1 MDSLGNMYV
10 SELWSN
16 RLRKIDT
23 AGYISTVVG
32 NGTLGYGGDGGPATS
47 AALNGISGV
56 VFDSSGNLYISDVYN
71 NRVRIYYSLP
81 PPPPPPPPFYPSS
94 WRSWWFLC
102 DHVSRVLTLKN
113 YKYAGFLILDILLY
127 EVS

>member
-1 MDSLGNMYV
+1 M
-10 SELWSN
+10 
-16 RLRKIDT
+16 

-94 WRSWWFLC
+94 WRS
-102 DHVSRVLTLKN
+102 
-113 YKYAGFLILDILLY
+113 
-127 EVS
+127 